1 MQPLQL
7 SDRLPAGIQAFQL
20 ALDLAAPLT
29 DRDLALLSTEE
40 AARAQRFHRH
50 DDKVRFVSARAA
62 LRRLLGARLGCRP
75 ESLRFAAN
83 KHGKPRLDVACS
95 ADPAPCFNVSHAGDY
110 ALIAMSDVVPVGVDI
125 ERRDPHCDVAGL
137 SQLVLSPQE
146 LELPDE
152 GRLDFF
158 DCWTAKESVLKA
170 LGLGVAEHLRNL
182 SVLDSGPA
190 GGGRYALRR
199 DGLHGPRVDVLRLA
213 SPSGY
218 AAALAWQ
225 PDTKGGL
232 R

>member
-1 MQPLQL
+1 MQPQQL
-7 SDRLPAGIQAFQL
+7 SDWLPAGIQAFQL
-20 ALDLAAPLT
+20 ELDLAAPLA
-29 DRDLALLSTEE
+29 DHDLALLSREE
-40 AARAQRFHRH
+40 TGRAQRFHRH
-50 DDKVRFVSARAA
+50 GDKVRFVSVRAA
-62 LRRLLGARLGCRP
+62 LRRLLGARLNCRP

-95 ADPAPCFNVSHAGDY
+95 ADPAPCFNVSHAGGY
-110 ALIAMSDVVPVGVDI
+110 ALIAMSDVVPVGIDI

-137 SQLVLSPQE
+137 SKLVLSTQE

-152 GRLDFF
+152 ARLDFF
-158 DCWTAKESVLKA
+158 DCWTAKEAVLKA
-170 LGLGVAEHLRNL
+170 LGLGVAEHLQRL
-182 SVLDSGPA
+182 SVLDPRPA
-190 GGGRYALRR
+190 EAGRYELRR
-199 DGLHGPRVDVLRLA
+199 DALQGPRVDVLRLA